1 MRYRTPTT
9 PLCLRNPFERC
20 GLDRAGVGNPPLEQP
35 VFDHRKRAAGAG
47 RPVSFLDH
55 RWHLGT
61 VVTFQDAASA
71 ITFRRGIPAT
81 LWRNRERQALMA
93 VDTATQLP

>member
-20 GLDRAGVGNPPLEQP
+20 GLDRPGVHHWSSLL
-35 VFDHRKRAAGAG
+35 FDHRKRAAGAG
-47 RPVSFLDH
+47 RPVSLLDH

-81 LWRNRERQALMA
+81 LWQNRERQALMA